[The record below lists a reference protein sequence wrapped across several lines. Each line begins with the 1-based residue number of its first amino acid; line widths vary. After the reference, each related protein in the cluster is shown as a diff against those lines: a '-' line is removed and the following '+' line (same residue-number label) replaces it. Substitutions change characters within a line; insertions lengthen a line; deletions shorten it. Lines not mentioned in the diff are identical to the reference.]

1 MLKPGKNKYSIVF
14 LLAAVAII
22 LVSAIS
28 VFHISLR
35 AIFIGAFMARHTI
48 GNVGDP
54 FFAVFSDHTGGGV
67 FVTAIAGV
75 FTIVVGIMTNVAFG
89 IVVAVEDEEVVVGKG
104 GWNPLC
110 GIVAFVT
117 VVLNLLVIFIIRC
130 CMTGSTFVL
139 TIRQEI
145 CMIKRGNG
153 FPCLEIVT
161 ILTRRR
167 NLLMKCIGGQAM
179 ATNTIVDD
187 HFIQQQ
193 VVKPTKR

>member
-22 LVSAIS
+22 LVAAIS
-28 VFHISLR
+28 VFHISLS

-67 FVTAIAGV
+67 FMTAIAGV
-75 FTIVVGIMTNVAFG
+75 FAIVVGFVADIAFG
-89 IVVAVEDEEVVVGKG
+89 IVVAVEDKEVVVGKC

-117 VVLNLLVIFIIRC
+117 VILNLLVIFIIRC
-130 CMTGSTFVL
+130 
-139 TIRQEI
+139 
-145 CMIKRGNG
+145 
-153 FPCLEIVT
+153 
-161 ILTRRR
+161 
-167 NLLMKCIGGQAM
+167 
-179 ATNTIVDD
+179 
-187 HFIQQQ
+187 
-193 VVKPTKR
+193 